1 MAKRVNCT
9 ECLKNN
15 LYKIYKKTLAFTLAE
30 TLIVMGVIGVV
41 AALTLPNLNQSTGNK
56 EKVAKL
62 QKIYSN
68 LNDALGRAEVVY
80 GPTDT
85 WCTGLTNANCQKRHF
100 ERITEFMKFSKQCTV
115 STCLGN
121 FDTGSSAGVSLQYGV
136 ILNDGATIGILGNSA
151 GAGLIYVD
159 LDGLNKGANKHGVDY
174 FKFEYN
180 FGVEGVYPDGYR
192 AHKDNESPDSHA
204 SRAADWV
211 IRHGNMDYLKCA
223 SQLKFGGPTT
233 CK

>member
-1 MAKRVNCT
+1 MAKIANCT
-9 ECLKNN
+9 ECLKNK
-15 LYKIYKKTLAFTLAE
+15 LYKFYKKTLAFTLAE

-85 WCTGLTNANCQKRHF
+85 WCTGLTEANCQKRHF

-115 STCLGN
+115 STCLGK
-121 FDTGSSAGVSLQYGV
+121 FDTGSSGGQSLQYGV
-136 ILNDGATIGILGNSA
+136 ILNDGATIGIRCSSTSGWCD
-151 GAGLIYVD
+151 IYVD

-174 FKFEYN
+174 FKFGY
-180 FGVEGVYPDGYR
+180 GPSRGVYTWTNS
-192 AHKDNESPDSHA
+192 HKDSESPDSNA

>member
-1 MAKRVNCT
+1 MLKIVNCT
-9 ECLKNN
+9 ECLKNK

-62 QKIYSN
+62 QKIHSN
-68 LNDALGRAEVVY
+68 LNDALGRAVVVY
-80 GPTDT
+80 GPVDT
-85 WCTGLTNANCQKRHF
+85 WCTGLSNADCKKRHF
-100 ERITEFMKFSKQCTV
+100 ERITEFMKYSKSCTV
-115 STCLGN
+115 STCTGK
-121 FDTGSSAGVSLQYGV
+121 FDTGSSEGEAMRYGV
-136 ILNDGATIGILGNSA
+136 ILADGATIDISGSDGVGTIL
-151 GAGLIYVD
+151 ID

-174 FKFEYN
+174 FKLDYDST
-180 FGVEGVYPDGYR
+180 GDVR
-192 AHKDNESPDSHA
+192 AYGHSDSDVPN
-204 SRAADWV
+204 SGTWSSTDWV